1 MIRELGVEGFKQ
13 HKKDTFAR
21 GHRLHRFWRLFC
33 FSFVLLEAVSSRI
46 AWTLLSFNW
55 SYRVVEEFLE
65 TGSVP
70 EMDEVKHIY
79 WRICEH

>member
-33 FSFVLLEAVSSRI
+33 FFFCPLGGGIKQNCLD
-46 AWTLLSFNW
+46 L
-55 SYRVVEEFLE
+55 VEL
-65 TGSVP
+65 
-70 EMDEVKHIY
+70 
-79 WRICEH
+79 